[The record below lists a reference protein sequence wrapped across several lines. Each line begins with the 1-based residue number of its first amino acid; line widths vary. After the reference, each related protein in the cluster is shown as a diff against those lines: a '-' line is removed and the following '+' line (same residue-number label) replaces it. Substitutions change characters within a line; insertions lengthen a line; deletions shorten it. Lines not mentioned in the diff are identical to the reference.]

1 MVFLSTRKLNNSKH
15 YLAPTPTMMINTK
28 THTKAYQRFFDTP
41 LGELL
46 TETNGDEYLS
56 SLFQQTFADVPA
68 YADWLRQQGFGANIN
83 NRADFAKLPLMTK
96 DNYMRAYPLAQRCR
110 HGRLDQC
117 EMIAV
122 SSGSTGQPMFWPRS
136 IRHELDIAA
145 RFEQVLHDSFAAH
158 SRSTLVVV
166 CFALGNW
173 VGGIYTANCVRLV
186 AQKGYA
192 LTLLTPGSNVDEI
205 FRIIRE
211 LSPNFDQTVLAGY
224 PPFIKGLL
232 DRGRSENIDWPRYH
246 LRFIFAGEVFS
257 EEWRQLLMDYTGS
270 NQVCHDSAA
279 LYGTADAGVLGNETP
294 LSISLRR
301 FFAQNPDAARE
312 VFGESRLPALMQYD
326 PSSRYFETH
335 EDTLVVSGDNGV
347 PLVRYHINDKGGIF
361 SYDNML
367 QIASTHGYEIVIDGA
382 RQLPFVYLFGRA
394 DFTVSYFGA
403 NIYPENIGVALE
415 QAPISKWLSGK
426 FVLQVNEN
434 QQLNKTLCLAVELL
448 PKIMANDANTDTIA
462 AAVINELQRLNS
474 EFKAYVPLA
483 QQKINVT
490 LWPHSHPDYF
500 PTGVKHRYTR
510 R

>member
-1 MVFLSTRKLNNSKH
+1 
-15 YLAPTPTMMINTK
+15 
-28 THTKAYQRFFDTP
+28 
-41 LGELL
+41 
-46 TETNGDEYLS
+46 
-56 SLFQQTFADVPA
+56 
-68 YADWLRQQGFGANIN
+68 
-83 NRADFAKLPLMTK
+83 
-96 DNYMRAYPLAQRCR
+96 
-110 HGRLDQC
+110 
-117 EMIAV
+117 
-122 SSGSTGQPMFWPRS
+122 
-136 IRHELDIAA
+136 
-145 RFEQVLHDSFAAH
+145 
-158 SRSTLVVV
+158 
-166 CFALGNW
+166 
-173 VGGIYTANCVRLV
+173 
-186 AQKGYA
+186 
-192 LTLLTPGSNVDEI
+192 
-205 FRIIRE
+205 
-211 LSPNFDQTVLAGY
+211 
-224 PPFIKGLL
+224 
-232 DRGRSENIDWPRYH
+232 
-246 LRFIFAGEVFS
+246 
-257 EEWRQLLMDYTGS
+257 MDYTGS